1 MKYILL
7 AYTKQSD
14 WDNVDVTSPE
24 FIAACQ
30 FYEDLGKELIES
42 GEAVSTEGLG
52 HPSLSRTV
60 RPAEGGPVVVDGPF
74 AEAKEVL
81 VSFGIVDVATHDRA
95 VEIAKRIV
103 ANVGD
108 TVEVRPIMDGGG
120 GLPDDTA
127 GL

>member
-1 MKYILL
+1 MKYIML

-24 FIAACQ
+24 FIAACE
-30 FYEDLGKELIES
+30 FYENLGKELSES
-42 GEAVSTEGLG
+42 GEMVSTEGLG
-52 HPSLSRTV
+52 HPSLSRTI
-60 RPAEGGPVVVDGPF
+60 RASDTGPVVVDGPF

-108 TVEVRPIMDGGG
+108 TVELRPIMEGAIPDGI
-120 GLPDDTA
+120 A
-127 GL
+127 AV

>member
-24 FIAACQ
+24 FIAACE
-30 FYEDLGKELIES
+30 FYENLGKELSES
-42 GEAVSTEGLG
+42 GEMVSTEGLG
-52 HPSLSRTV
+52 HPSLSRTI
-60 RPAEGGPVVVDGPF
+60 RASGSGPVVVDGPF

-81 VSFGIVDVATHDRA
+81 VSFAIVDVATHDRA
-95 VEIAKRIV
+95 VAIAERIV

-108 TVEVRPIMDGGG
+108 TVELRPIMQGAVPDGI
-120 GLPDDTA
+120 A
-127 GL
+127 GI